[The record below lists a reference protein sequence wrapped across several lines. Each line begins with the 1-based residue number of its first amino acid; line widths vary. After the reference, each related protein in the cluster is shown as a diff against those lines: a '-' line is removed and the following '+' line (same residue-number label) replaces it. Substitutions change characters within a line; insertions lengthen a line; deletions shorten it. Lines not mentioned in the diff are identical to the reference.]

1 MVIIF
6 SNNLKGE
13 TMSRLWHRLKN
24 NVLYYCSVVDVL
36 VTEFLFHFIH
46 FLKTGKFLQKRAKY
60 SQDEILEEIRK
71 IAQELQDKEKA
82 PVEGP
87 EPGE

>member
-1 MVIIF
+1 MGIIF

-24 NVLYYCSVVDVL
+24 NVLYYYSVVDVL
-36 VTEFLFHFIH
+36 VSGFLF
-46 FLKTGKFLQKRAKY
+46 
-60 SQDEILEEIRK
+60 QDEILEEIRK

>member
-1 MVIIF
+1 M
-6 SNNLKGE
+6 K
-13 TMSRLWHRLKN
+13 RLWHRFVN
-24 NVLYYCSVVDVL
+24 NVLYYFSVIDVA
-36 VTEFLFHFIH
+36 VTGFLFHIIH
-46 FLKTGKFLQKRAKY
+46 FFKTGKLPQKRTRY